1 MAGNQRLIQIRISTM
16 CIFRASQKLLCF
28 NTGRKLLSF
37 QVLCSKP
44 TVHIDYYKRV
54 RCRFEPVSGGKK
66 VTIEEKQVFKQRAD
80 SCRSIRSLHG
90 PAPAL
95 FNFTVIFCRY
105 NSSWL
110 SCWWWAMFQQHTHI
124 SEQYF
129 LLEDSHIKP
138 FIKKRN
144 SASLERE
151 KKKKYIYFK
160 FCIGHLSNCRV
171 RTKSLKLLIYTI
183 FSRPFAGVSGSIF
196 IWSLIQIV
204 KAHTLLN

>member
-1 MAGNQRLIQIRISTM
+1 M

-54 RCRFEPVSGGKK
+54 RCRFEPVSGGGG
-66 VTIEEKQVFKQRAD
+66 VGITIEEKQVFKQRAD
-80 SCRSIRSLHG
+80 SCWSIRSLHG

-110 SCWWWAMFQQHTHI
+110 SCWWWAMFQQHMHI

-129 LLEDSHIKP
+129 LVENSDIKP
-138 FIKKRN
+138 FIRKRN

-151 KKKKYIYFK
+151 KKKYTYFK
-160 FCIGHLSNCRV
+160 FYIGHLSNWRV
-171 RTKSLKLLIYTI
+171 RTKSLKLLIDTNI
-183 FSRPFAGVSGSIF
+183 LQAIRRSVRIH
-196 IWSLIQIV
+196 L
-204 KAHTLLN
+204 

>member
-37 QVLCSKP
+37 QFQVLCSKP
-44 TVHIDYYKRV
+44 TVHINNHKRV
-54 RCRFEPVSGGKK
+54 RCWFEPVSGVGGI
-66 VTIEEKQVFKQRAD
+66 TIEEKQVFKQWAD
-80 SCRSIRSLHG
+80 SRWSIRSLHG

-110 SCWWWAMFQQHTHI
+110 NCWWWAMFQEHMHM
-124 SEQYF
+124 SEQY
-129 LLEDSHIKP
+129 LLSEDSHIKS
-138 FIKKRN
+138 FIRKRN
-144 SASLERE
+144 SASLERQ
-151 KKKKYIYFK
+151 KCTYFE
-160 FCIGHLSNCRV
+160 FSIGHLSNCRV

-183 FSRPFAGVSGSIF
+183 FPGPFTGVSGSIF
-196 IWSLIQIV
+196 SWSLIQIV